1 MNIINT
7 KIAEYIHLR
16 KLFSKKRNKPRHA
29 LSLQTRSVGV
39 PKGKAIFV
47 TFNDFIVSNILSGQC
62 KFHLQDGD
70 KHIRLLPLISS

>member
-29 LSLQTRSVGV
+29 LSCR
-39 PKGKAIFV
+39 KGLSGPQKERLFFV
-47 TFNDFIVSNILSGQC
+47 TFQ
-62 KFHLQDGD
+62 
-70 KHIRLLPLISS
+70 